1 MTLEVKLVGVKD
13 GLTDLTSSQSSSLFK
28 SLISF
33 EAANSTK
40 LSMLYT
46 PSDEDRLQG
55 SNSYNLKMLSVN
67 AVSEIPKHLN
77 SELV

>member
-13 GLTDLTSSQSSSLFK
+13 GSTDLTSSQSSSLFK
-28 SLISF
+28 SLMSF

-46 PSDEDRLQG
+46 ASDEDRLQG
-55 SNSYNLKMLSVN
+55 SKLCKLKMHNVN
-67 AVSEIPKHLN
+67 AVSEIPKHLK